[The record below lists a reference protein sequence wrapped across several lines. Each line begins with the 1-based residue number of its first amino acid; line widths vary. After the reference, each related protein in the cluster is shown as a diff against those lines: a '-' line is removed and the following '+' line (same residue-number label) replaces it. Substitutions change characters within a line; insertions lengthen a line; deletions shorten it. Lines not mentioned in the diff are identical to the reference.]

1 MSLTPNHVLR
11 WARGSLR
18 PATLLKKRLWHRCF
32 PVSFA
37 KFVRTPFVTEHL
49 WRTPSEGEMVESNQ
63 SPQPA
68 PLVKKD
74 FIAELPI

>member
-1 MSLTPNHVLR
+1 M
-11 WARGSLR
+11 
-18 PATLLKKRLWHRCF
+18 
-32 PVSFA
+32 SFA

-49 WRTPSEGEMVESNQ
+49 WTTASEGEMVESNQ

-68 PLVKKD
+68 PLLKKD